1 MKKKLL
7 FALCGALALGMLLPL
22 TACGTGLRGYFN
34 KVTSK
39 DLVDKYEQLIK
50 DYGYDQKDAF
60 NQDYRLEWEEKTTV
74 STQQSKLPT
83 EQTVKKAVVKY
94 DKQNRTATSTTVT
107 SIKSSTDGNKTKTAN
122 VYVQQKSNGD
132 IYDFDPFTETYIVK
146 LNGSGNDVYVTVSD
160 YVDCIGTY
168 EFNLKY
174 IFRMIYRIASDSEQ
188 TQCYW
193 DGVNVLTVA
202 STPDYE
208 APGSFVTTEEVIY
221 QIIPEKNKITFAL
234 KVTQTTEDDFE
245 GPTQTVTELY
255 GSVTFRDIT
264 IEKQDLSNYTEI
276 D

>member
-22 TACGTGLRGYFN
+22 TACGTGFRGYFN

-83 EQTVKKAVVKY
+83 ETTVKKAVVKY
-94 DKQNRTATSTTVT
+94 DKQNRTATSKTVT
-107 SIKSSTDGNKTKTAN
+107 SIKSLTDGNKTKTAN
-122 VYVQQKSNGD
+122 VYAQQEYNGD
-132 IYDFDPFTETYIVK
+132 IYDFDPVTQTYIVN

-174 IFRMIYRIASDSEQ
+174 IFRMIYLTASDSEQ

-202 STPDYE
+202 STSDDSSARMQE
-208 APGSFVTTEEVIY
+208 MIY